1 MPTNTFDRR
10 RFLQT
15 LSAAPIAIP
24 GAAGVAASVAVSAA
38 HAAEKRKARLRTA
51 ICAYS
56 FRDALAKKTLTY
68 EDLIPMAVEN
78 DVDGL
83 DLTVYWFPST
93 ESSFLMPLRRMAY
106 QNGVELYSISVRTNM
121 CQPTA
126 DLRKKE
132 FSTLRKWVDVA
143 HELGAGHI
151 RVFGGTV
158 PKGETEDHAATWV
171 VDILNYAAEYAG
183 SKGIVLGLE
192 NHGGITAKADR
203 IVDIVKQ
210 VNSPWVAV
218 NLDTGN
224 FDADAYEQIA
234 KILPYAANVQFKT
247 EIRVE
252 GGKRVPADWDRLTKM
267 LADGGYRG
275 YLALEYEGQ
284 GDARA
289 AVPPLLTELNRL
301 AHKYSG

>member
-1 MPTNTFDRR
+1 MTTMQRR
-10 RFLQT
+10 RFLEV
-15 LSAAPIAIP
+15 LSAAPIA
-24 GAAGVAASVAVSAA
+24 ASAA
-38 HAAEKRKARLRTA
+38 FAAEKKKARLRTA

-56 FRDALAKKTLTY
+56 FREALAKKTLSY

-93 ESSFLMPLRRMAY
+93 DSSFLVPLRRLAY
-106 QNGVELYSISVRTNM
+106 VNAVEIYSISVRTNM

-126 DLRKKE
+126 ELRKKE
-132 FSTLRKWVDVA
+132 FSNLRKWVDVA

-158 PKGETEDHAATWV
+158 PKGETEDHAASWV

-183 SKGIVLGLE
+183 SKGVVLGLE

-224 FDADAYEQIA
+224 FTENAYQQIA
-234 KILPYAANVQFKT
+234 TILPYAANVQYKT

-252 GGKRVPADWDRLTKM
+252 GGKSVPSDWDRLTKM

-275 YLALEYEGQ
+275 YLALEFEGKENAEQ
-284 GDARA
+284 